1 MIGKAAL
8 CPIDPFIHISIN
20 PSAIYPALRLLWPV
34 VVGTIKNPRPFPAVG
49 SCRNFTQ
56 RQAPTASLTTTSR
69 LTCRILSNIAEESI
83 GKIASGSSR
92 EFIHRQPFIGINVDF
107 IVVLLKQKASEG
119 KKPSCS
125 ARFPHKKPSP
135 QQNESKGP
143 PKYRRESLASF
154 QPFVCYL
161 GKRMLSSKHAS
172 DARIGCL

>member
-1 MIGKAAL
+1 MIGKAVL

-107 IVVLLKQKASEG
+107 IVVLLKQRASEG

-125 ARFPHKKPSP
+125 AGFPHNRTKVKARRKS
-135 QQNESKGP
+135 
-143 PKYRRESLASF
+143 YRRESLASF